1 MAVGTVVTADLT
13 VALGV
18 GSRAVS
24 WTSSRNASAARIG
37 SSTLEVGA
45 GQAAR
50 RRRLVEHHLAVGG
63 GRA

>member
-1 MAVGTVVTADLT
+1 MAVGTVATADLT
-13 VALGV
+13 VALGI

-45 GQAAR
+45 RQAVPR
-50 RRRLVEHHLAVGG
+50 RGLAEHHLAIG

>member
-13 VALGV
+13 VALDV

-24 WTSSRNASAARIG
+24 WTSSRNASAARTG
-37 SSTLEVGA
+37 LSTLEVDA
-45 GQAAR
+45 RQAVSR
-50 RRRLVEHHLAVGG
+50 RGLVERHLAVGG